1 MIREEILAIADKYG
15 DDRRT
20 SIGYDEY
27 DISMEDLIPVTNTV
41 ITMTK
46 LGYIKRMSVDNFRS
60 QHRGGKGIKGMETLE
75 DDYIEELLM
84 TTSHHYLMFF
94 TNMGKVYRMKAY
106 EIPEAGRTARGTAI
120 INLLQLQP
128 DEKITAVIPI
138 REYKEGNYLFM
149 ATKNGIVKK
158 TPITDY
164 ANVRKT
170 GLAAINLRDD
180 DQLIEVKKTD
190 NNKDIIL
197 VTKFG
202 QCIRFHETDVRS
214 TGRTSMGVIGMN
226 LTDGDEVVGMQMNT
240 QGDALLI
247 VSEKGLGK
255 ATLMTEFTPQN
266 RGGKG
271 VKCYKITEKT
281 GNIIG
286 IKAVNQDSEIMLITT
301 EGIIIRMKVED
312 ISLLGRVTSGVKLIN
327 MDDDI
332 TVASIAKVRED
343 KSLTTQEETED
354 TEEAES
360 ENEK

>member
-1 MIREEILAIADKYG
+1 M
-15 DDRRT
+15 
-20 SIGYDEY
+20 
-27 DISMEDLIPVTNTV
+27 TNTV

-60 QHRGGKGIKGMETLE
+60 QHRGGKGIKGMETIE